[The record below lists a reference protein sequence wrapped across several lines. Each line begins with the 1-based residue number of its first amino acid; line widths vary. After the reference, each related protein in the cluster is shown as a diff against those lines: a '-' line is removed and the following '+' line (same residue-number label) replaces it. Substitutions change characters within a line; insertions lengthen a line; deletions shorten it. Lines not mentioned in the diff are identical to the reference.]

1 MVVQIVTML
10 VQYFLYS
17 LFLTPA
23 ALALNVHQNHDQRPL
38 LPIERPQLT
47 NVYSQHASVMLGYT
61 EHGSNQEKAVD
72 IPLNTRVWS
81 GRGLQSCLNA
91 RNIML
96 IMAVGINLPARPK
109 TLRVLMAANGK
120 GQSMP
125 LEKLDSIVCRLEP
138 RLNLRNKAAVTIA
151 RGRKPWL
158 EFSFKDGIVG
168 VGESDSLWYLTGIA
182 VAAYECR

>member
-23 ALALNVHQNHDQRPL
+23 ALALNVHQNHDQQPL

-61 EHGSNQEKAVD
+61 EHGSNQEKAVE

-81 GRGLQSCLNA
+81 GRGLAILF
-91 RNIML
+91 
-96 IMAVGINLPARPK
+96 
-109 TLRVLMAANGK
+109 
-120 GQSMP
+120 
-125 LEKLDSIVCRLEP
+125 
-138 RLNLRNKAAVTIA
+138 
-151 RGRKPWL
+151 GRKKHNVNHGCRHKSACSSKDTS
-158 EFSFKDGIVG
+158 SFDGCERKGTIDTFRKVG
-168 VGESDSLWYLTGIA
+168 
-182 VAAYECR
+182 